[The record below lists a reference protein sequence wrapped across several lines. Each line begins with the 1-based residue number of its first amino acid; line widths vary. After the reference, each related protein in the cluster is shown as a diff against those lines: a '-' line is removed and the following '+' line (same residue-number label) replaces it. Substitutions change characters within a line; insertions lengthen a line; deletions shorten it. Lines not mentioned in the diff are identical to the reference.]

1 MTPKVSEQH
10 VEARRKQILDAAFA
24 CFAREGFHQTTMQD
38 ICREAGLSPGAVY
51 GYFRSKEE
59 IIEASCQECQQ
70 DLPLF
75 EGAADKLDTL
85 GVFMELADLSF
96 GRLAETEAETA
107 IPVHVQLW
115 SEALRNPRIKE
126 TLRLRGEKMRQA
138 LEGLVGGAQQR
149 GQINPALSAQAV
161 VQVMIGMWHG
171 LVLVKALDQNV
182 DVSSYTDVVKALIGG
197 AFWQGDA
204 GED

>member
-24 CFAREGFHQTTMQD
+24 CFAREGFHQTTMQE

-51 GYFRSKEE
+51 SYFNSKEE

-75 EGAADKLDTL
+75 EGAADRLDTL

-96 GRLAETEAETA
+96 GRLAEAEAEIA

-126 TLRLRGEKMRQA
+126 SLRLREEKMGQV
-138 LEGLVGGAQQR
+138 LEGLVGGAQVR
-149 GQINPALSAQAV
+149 GRINPALSAQAV

-171 LVLVKALDQNV
+171 LVLEKALDQNV

-197 AFWQGDA
+197 AFWQGKA